1 MNNAGTLFL
10 ILLGIVGII
19 LLCVAMPLL
28 QMGKRRKQKK
38 VDRFLLQVL
47 AAQSDGYKDV
57 LTAAFGKIRKL
68 SHALP
73 GDGKELMISYAKD
86 VPLLDCPN
94 DDCPF
99 CSFKTN
105 YGWIDFHVL
114 NGKISFVNF
123 ETAPHLMDISRCVIE
138 KVTFYPEL
146 FSTPGKQMLETQTKE
161 FPADWGNAVADL
173 PPFQERFI
181 SAYLN
186 AYRMTLPATLQELF
200 RCCNGASS
208 GKWCIY
214 GMHEWSRCAF
224 GAKNLWSIGC
234 LEETIY
240 LLLDDSGKFYTC
252 DDDMPPE
259 EIAKPL
265 TEFLKGL

>member
-1 MNNAGTLFL
+1 
-10 ILLGIVGII
+10 
-19 LLCVAMPLL
+19 
-28 QMGKRRKQKK
+28 
-38 VDRFLLQVL
+38 
-47 AAQSDGYKDV
+47 
-57 LTAAFGKIRKL
+57 
-68 SHALP
+68 
-73 GDGKELMISYAKD
+73 
-86 VPLLDCPN
+86 
-94 DDCPF
+94 
-99 CSFKTN
+99 
-105 YGWIDFHVL
+105 
-114 NGKISFVNF
+114 
-123 ETAPHLMDISRCVIE
+123 
-138 KVTFYPEL
+138 
-146 FSTPGKQMLETQTKE
+146 MLETQTKE

-186 AYRMTLPATLQELF
+186 AYRITLPATLQELF

-214 GMHEWSRCAF
+214 GMHEWSRCAS
-224 GAKNLWSIGC
+224 KNLWSIGC

>member
-1 MNNAGTLFL
+1 MFQVYITGVFMNIFD
-10 ILLGIVGII
+10 LL
-19 LLCVAMPLL
+19 LP
-28 QMGKRRKQKK
+28 KRRKQKE
-38 VDRFLLQVL
+38 VDRFFLLSL
-47 AAQSDGYKDV
+47 AAHSGEYKDV

-68 SHALP
+68 S

-161 FPADWGNAVADL
+161 LPADWGNAVADL

-208 GKWCIY
+208 EKWFIY
-214 GMHEWSRCAF
+214 GMHEWSRCPI
-224 GAKNLWSIGC
+224 GTKDLWSIGC

-252 DDDMPPE
+252 DDDMSPQ
-259 EIAKPL
+259 EITEPL
-265 TEFLKGL
+265 TDFLGGL

>member
-1 MNNAGTLFL
+1 MNFFD
-10 ILLGIVGII
+10 LL
-19 LLCVAMPLL
+19 LP
-28 QMGKRRKQKK
+28 KRRKQKE
-38 VDRFLLQVL
+38 VDRFFLHVL
-47 AAQSDGYKDV
+47 ADASGEYKDV
-57 LTAAFGKIRKL
+57 LAAAFEKIKKL
-68 SHALP
+68 SHTNSLL
-73 GDGKELMISYAKD
+73 GGKELMISYESDA
-86 VPLLDCPN
+86 PAMDCPN

-161 FPADWGNAVADL
+161 LPADWGNAVADL

-186 AYRMTLPATLQELF
+186 AYRITLPAILQELF

-208 GKWCIY
+208 GKWFIY
-214 GMHEWSRCAF
+214 GMHEWSRCAI

-265 TEFLKGL
+265 TEFLGGL

>member
-1 MNNAGTLFL
+1 MDFFDLFSS
-10 ILLGIVGII
+10 
-19 LLCVAMPLL
+19 
-28 QMGKRRKQKK
+28 KRRKQKK
-38 VDRFLLQVL
+38 VDRFLLQIL

-68 SHALP
+68 SH
-73 GDGKELMISYAKD
+73 DGKELMISYESD
-86 VPLLDCPN
+86 VPVMDCPN

-161 FPADWGNAVADL
+161 FPADWGNVVADL

-186 AYRMTLPATLQELF
+186 AYRITLPAELQEFF
-200 RCCNGASS
+200 RCCNGTSS
-208 GKWCIY
+208 EKWCIL
-214 GMHEWSRCAF
+214 GIHEWSRCAI
-224 GAKNLWSIGC
+224 ASKNFWGIGYI
-234 LEETIY
+234 EIPNETIY

-252 DDDMPPE
+252 NEDMLPG
-259 EIAKPL
+259 EIAEPL
-265 TEFLKGL
+265 TEFLGEL